1 MAAAINS
8 QIFELSFSSSVN
20 LITLASR
27 DLPDEIGVE
36 VSVVTNDREFGKP
49 VLVKCDHR
57 ASDEMFKRHGTDCVS
72 HVKPEPY
79 LLRRHLHQHALYT
92 RVHEYNYHTTSH
104 AHRAKMW
111 PLVTDVA

>member
-8 QIFELSFSSSVN
+8 QIFELSFSSSIN

-49 VLVKCDHR
+49 VLVECDHR

-72 HVKPEPY
+72 HVKPKPY
-79 LLRRHLHQHALYT
+79 LLRGHLHQHALYT
-92 RVHEYNYHTTSH
+92 TVESTSIIITT
-104 AHRAKMW
+104 HRMHIGQRCG
-111 PLVTDVA
+111 LLLQM